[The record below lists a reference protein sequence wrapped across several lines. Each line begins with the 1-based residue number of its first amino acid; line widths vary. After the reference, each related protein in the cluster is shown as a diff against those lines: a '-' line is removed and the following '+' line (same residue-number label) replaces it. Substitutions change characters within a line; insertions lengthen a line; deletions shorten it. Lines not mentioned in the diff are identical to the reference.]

1 MELLR
6 SLGVY
11 APQRDTTLLVDAM
24 LAAPFPTGARVL
36 DVGTGSGALAEAAAI
51 AGAAEV
57 TAIDVSRRAVL
68 TARLRTLWHWPRV
81 RVRRGDMR
89 FCLRGKE
96 FDLVLANPP
105 YVPAARPALPERGPA
120 RAWDA
125 GLDGRALLDPL
136 CARAPELLAPKGT
149 MLLVQ
154 SAFAGTEDTL
164 LRLRGGGL
172 KAAVVA
178 RDRIPY
184 GPVMRERADWLVRN
198 GFADPGEDE
207 EELVVI
213 RADRTR

>member
-36 DVGTGSGALAEAAAI
+36 DVGTGSGALAEAAAV

-68 TARLRTLWHWPRV
+68 TARLRTLRHWPRV
-81 RVRRGDMR
+81 RIRRGDMR

-105 YVPAARPALPERGPA
+105 YVPAVRPGLPERGPA

-125 GLDGRALLDPL
+125 GPDGRALLDPL
-136 CARAPELLAPKGT
+136 CTRAPELLAPKGT

-154 SAFAGTEDTL
+154 SALAGTEDTL
-164 LRLRGGGL
+164 DRLRAGGL

-184 GPVMRERADWLVRN
+184 GPVLRERAEWLVRN
-198 GFADPGEDE
+198 GFTDPGEDE